1 MFDSPYPYVRTF
13 HKEISNSK
21 HLRSKTTYQ
30 FSTSLAKQDK
40 YLIEVEKYDNNVYVI
55 KFFPKIL
62 KNNIKKF
69 NVIHNNGHFSKII
82 STCIVLMISI
92 LKKDP
97 MSNFG
102 FIGSNTI
109 DIVNNIVEGKSN
121 SIRFRIYRYAV
132 ESLIGEDVFHHH
144 LDENV
149 SAYLLVNR
157 NYGNESEV
165 KSKCQSMFS
174 EIYPT
179 LDGN

>member
-1 MFDSPYPYVRTF
+1 
-13 HKEISNSK
+13 
-21 HLRSKTTYQ
+21 
-30 FSTSLAKQDK
+30 
-40 YLIEVEKYDNNVYVI
+40 
-55 KFFPKIL
+55 
-62 KNNIKKF
+62 
-69 NVIHNNGHFSKII
+69 
-82 STCIVLMISI
+82 
-92 LKKDP
+92 